1 MYQMN
6 YSNHSKEVIKLISEL
21 NRFCFDSKNI
31 EKLDLLSNKEIK
43 NKVKNNFSKKSQNNK
58 DEKRTKTDFFIPE
71 QQDNIFWCW
80 YIFKNGIKEYNIIQ
94 NKHFLIEKTSK
105 IDWIPIL
112 RENKAI
118 VKQLKYKLSGLEN
131 NLVNEKKMNIKAL
144 EAICVINNID
154 FCIIKN
160 KMIYKNCNDN
170 ENIILL
176 KYYQNQKKYGI
187 FFDQKNITEKI
198 QLLEKNLFLVK
209 NIEKPLKG
217 ISSYKAKELQDIAE
231 QLDISLTLEIT
242 KKNKT
247 KKILYSE
254 IQELLV

>member
-1 MYQMN
+1 MN
-6 YSNHSKEVIKLISEL
+6 YNNSTIQVNKLIQDL

-31 EKLDLLSNKEIK
+31 KKLDLLSNKE
-43 NKVKNNFSKKSQNNK
+43 NNYTKKSQKQHNTNESK
-58 DEKRTKTDFFIPE
+58 KVKPMDFFIPE

-80 YIFKNGIKEYNIIQ
+80 YIFKNTVEEYSILK
-94 NKHFLIEKTSK
+94 NKHFVIEKKTK
-105 IDWIPIL
+105 IDWVPLL
-112 RENKAI
+112 RKNKAI

-144 EAICVINNID
+144 ETICFINNID

-170 ENIILL
+170 KNIILL
-176 KYYQNQKKYGI
+176 KYYPEKKNYGI
-187 FFDQKNITEKI
+187 FLNQKNIKEKI
-198 QLLEKNLFLVK
+198 KILEKNLFLVK

-217 ISSYKAKELQDIAE
+217 ISSYKAKDLQDIAQ
-231 QLDISLTLEIT
+231 QLNISLIKEIT

-247 KKILYSE
+247 KKTLYSE

>member
-1 MYQMN
+1 MN
-6 YSNHSKEVIKLISEL
+6 YSNHSKEITKLIKEL

-43 NKVKNNFSKKSQNNK
+43 NKTKNDFLKKTQKNN
-58 DEKRTKTDFFIPE
+58 DEKKTKIDFFIPT

-80 YIFKNGIKEYNIIQ
+80 YIFKNGIKEYNVVS
-94 NKHFLIEKTSK
+94 NKYFTIEKSRK
-105 IDWIPIL
+105 INWITIL
-112 RENKAI
+112 RENKSI
-118 VKQLKYKLSGLEN
+118 IKQLKYKLSSLEN
-131 NLVNEKKMNIKAL
+131 NLVNEKKMDIKAL
-144 EAICVINNID
+144 EAICFINNID

-170 ENIILL
+170 ENTILL
-176 KYYQNQKKYGI
+176 KYCQNQKKYGI
-187 FFDQKNITEKI
+187 FLDQQNSTEKI
-198 QLLEKNLFLVK
+198 KLLEKNLFLVK

-217 ISSYKAKELQDIAE
+217 ISSYKAKELQDIAQ
-231 QLDISLTLEIT
+231 QLDISLILETT

>member
-1 MYQMN
+1 MN
-6 YSNHSKEVIKLISEL
+6 YNNSTIQVNKLIQHL

-31 EKLDLLSNKEIK
+31 KKLDLLSNKENNYTKK
-43 NKVKNNFSKKSQNNK
+43 NSQKQTNTNESKKVKPK
-58 DEKRTKTDFFIPE
+58 DFFIPE

-80 YIFKNGIKEYNIIQ
+80 YIFKNTIEEYSILK
-94 NKHFLIEKTSK
+94 NKHFVIEKKTK
-105 IDWIPIL
+105 IDWVPLL
-112 RENKAI
+112 RKNKAI

-144 EAICVINNID
+144 ETICFINNID

-176 KYYQNQKKYGI
+176 KYYPEKKIYGI
-187 FFDQKNITEKI
+187 FLNQKNITEKI
-198 QLLEKNLFLVK
+198 KLLEKNLFLVK

-217 ISSYKAKELQDIAE
+217 ISSYKAKDLQDIAQ
-231 QLDISLTLEIT
+231 QLNISLIKEIT

-247 KKILYSE
+247 KKTLYSE

>member
-1 MYQMN
+1 MN

-176 KYYQNQKKYGI
+176 KYYQNKKKYGI